1 MLAGGHAAG
10 EGRAD
15 LAPLHLG
22 EDDGRVGLG
31 GEDGVGLVLVL
42 GARAGPVLPA
52 VKPDH
57 GALGVP
63 PDGHGQHHAAR
74 HGVAH
79 LLQRPQVHEPRR
91 PRRRAKLVR
100 DAVHGRRVR
109 LGHRLRLDHDA
120 VLDVQPLDL
129 EQLARRVRGELRHH
143 RKGAR
148 RVHGELA
155 AAAVVLGLIQ
165 AVVVPTASVL
175 VAHAL
180 GLALGAL
187 AQVQGRLVA
196 RVRRDL
202 RGARVGLPD
211 VHLVAAHALGFD
223 VALERELDAAAR
235 VKGRYASQCK
245 WLLLTMPFWKGVT

>member
-1 MLAGGHAAG
+1 MPPGRHAAG

-42 GARAGPVLPA
+42 GARAGAVLAA
-52 VKPDH
+52 VEPDH
-57 GALGVP
+57 GAPGVP
-63 PDGHGQHHAAR
+63 PDGHGQHHAAC

-79 LLQRPQVHEPRR
+79 LAQRPEVHESRR
-91 PRRRAKLVR
+91 PRRRAELVR
-100 DAVHGRRVR
+100 DAVDGGGAG
-109 LGHRLRLDHDA
+109 LGDRLRLDHDA
-120 VLDVQPLDL
+120 VLHVQPLDL

-148 RVHGELA
+148 RVHGEVA
-155 AAAVVLGLIQ
+155 ATAVVLGLVQ
-165 AVVVPTASVL
+165 TVVVPAASVL

-180 GLALGAL
+180 RLALGAL
-187 AQVQGRLVA
+187 AQVQGGLVA

-211 VHLVAAHALGFD
+211 VHLVAADALGFN
-223 VALERELDAAAR
+223 VALGA
-235 VKGRYASQCK
+235 GS
-245 WLLLTMPFWKGVT
+245 